1 MMQRRSLL
9 SAAVLLSGAVSGAS
23 AQQAGGPFPNR
34 PITVCVG
41 FPPGAL
47 SDLATR
53 ALGQRMAQELGQ
65 PVVVDNRPGA
75 GTSVASGYVAQA
87 RPDGYTL
94 LMASSSLATNPTALP
109 HLPPRDPE
117 RDLAPIGLAY
127 ISPFLLVVREDFPAR
142 SLAEFIAYAK
152 AHPGQVNFASSGIG
166 AVNHLALELLKKSAG
181 VALEHVPYRGGAPAL
196 LDLRAGRV
204 GAFLATEL
212 DAGPLMREGA
222 LRALATTSAQRL
234 AQMPDV
240 PAVAE
245 VLPGYEA
252 VYWQALFAPAETP
265 EPVVQRLSAALRT
278 ATGDGELRAGM
289 RARGVELLQ
298 GGPAELREYL
308 RKQIDTWG
316 RLIREANLK
325 LD

>member
-1 MMQRRSLL
+1 MDRRSLL
-9 SAAVLLSGAVSGAS
+9 LASLLLPGTLSEAS
-23 AQQAGGPFPNR
+23 AQQSGPFPNR
-34 PITVCVG
+34 PITVSLG

-47 SDLATR
+47 SDVATR

-65 PVVVDNRPGA
+65 PIIIDNRPGA
-75 GTSVASGYVAQA
+75 GTSVASGHVAQA
-87 RPDGYTL
+87 RPDGYAL

-127 ISPFLLVVREDFPAR
+127 LSPFLLVVREDFPAR
-142 SLAEFIAYAK
+142 SFAEFIAHAK

-181 VALEHVPYRGGAPAL
+181 VSLEHVPYRGGAPAL

-204 GAFLATEL
+204 GAFLATLL

-222 LRALATTSAQRL
+222 LRALATTTAQRL
-234 AQMPDV
+234 AQMPDL
-240 PAVAE
+240 PAMAE

-252 VYWQALFAPAETP
+252 VYWQALFAPAGTP
-265 EPVVQRLSAALRT
+265 EPVVQRLSAALRA

-289 RARGVELLQ
+289 RARGVELLG
-298 GGPAELREYL
+298 GGPSELRDYL
-308 RKQIDTWG
+308 RKEIDNWG
-316 RLIREANLK
+316 RLIREANIRLE
-325 LD
+325 